1 MRKAQRLFTQ
11 KSARLWFVG
20 TVIAMVGITIGAAF
34 AASALVPHTINQQTS
49 GFQSNFVDVP
59 AFTTSSATLTAG
71 FAPAGST
78 TCTTPVT
85 STSPIPIT
93 TTAVTS
99 YYNASTNEP
108 NTNNPWASCE
118 PGNFSEV
125 FSIVAVAGSSSTAG
139 TWNFTFSI
147 NSSSSV
153 SAQGHPVYTD
163 YIFSTFYSTAAST
176 TAVTLT
182 IYLEFGAF
190 IPVNG
195 VQAVTLL
202 VTAA

>member
-1 MRKAQRLFTQ
+1 MRKAQRVFTQ
-11 KSARLWFVG
+11 KSARLWFLG

-71 FAPAGST
+71 FAPTAST
-78 TCTTPVT
+78 ACTPLGT
-85 STSPIPIT
+85 SSSPIPIA

-99 YYNASTNEP
+99 YYNATSSSGKCK
-108 NTNNPWASCE
+108 A
-118 PGNFSEV
+118 GNFSEV

-139 TWNFTFSI
+139 NWNFTFSI
-147 NSSSSV
+147 NSSV
-153 SAQGHPVYTD
+153 ATNATPVYTV
-163 YIFSTFYSTAAST
+163 YTFSTVYSTTAST
-176 TAVTLT
+176 TTVALT
-182 IYLEFGAF
+182 IYLEFGTF
-190 IPVNG
+190 IPANG
-195 VQAVTLL
+195 VRGVTLL

>member
-59 AFTTSSATLTAG
+59 AFTASSATLTAA
-71 FAPAGST
+71 FAPSAST
-78 TCTTPVT
+78 ACTVLGT
-85 STSPIPIT
+85 SSSPIPIT

-99 YYNASTNEP
+99 YYNGNLSSGA
-108 NTNNPWASCE
+108 CE

-176 TAVTLT
+176 TAVALT

>member
-1 MRKAQRLFTQ
+1 MRKAQRVFTQ
-11 KSARLWFVG
+11 KSARLWFLG

-34 AASALVPHTINQQTS
+34 AASALVPHAINQQTS
-49 GFQSNFVDVP
+49 GFQSNFADVP
-59 AFTTSSATLTAG
+59 AFTTSSATLTAA
-71 FAPAGST
+71 FAPATIT
-78 TCTTPVT
+78 TCTTPGT

-93 TTAVTS
+93 STPVTS
-99 YYNASTNEP
+99 YYNATTNQP
-108 NTNNPWASCE
+108 ITHNPWASCE

-125 FSIVAVAGSSSTAG
+125 FSIQTVAANAGK
-139 TWNFTFSI
+139 WIFTFSI

-163 YIFSTFYSTAAST
+163 FIFSTFYSTTAST
-176 TAVTLT
+176 TVVTLT

-202 VTAA
+202 VTPA